1 MNIAG
6 PASNNRMLMGSSSH
20 PFCTVTTCSQFA
32 LAVVV
37 FMVIPLL

>member
-6 PASNNRMLMGSSSH
+6 PASNNRMLMGSSH
-20 PFCTVTTCSQFA
+20 PFRTVTTCSQFA